1 MARCLKLLLFFP
13 VVPTGYPQNIEVTN
27 VTTTMIDLQW
37 NPPLTHEQNGVIT
50 GYKIKVQKIETNS
63 NWTTLTTESRTVS
76 ITQLEAH
83 TVYMIV
89 IAATTLPGGGPY
101 SPILTALTQ
110 EDGEGISY

>member
-1 MARCLKLLLFFP
+1 
-13 VVPTGYPQNIEVTN
+13 
-27 VTTTMIDLQW
+27 MIDLQW